1 MSFWKSCLW
10 TSSLLQTCLVA
21 VCFPWFQLRNGFFDL
36 LVHAPSCLDSST
48 WNPQTILLPA
58 WEALAAE
65 GAACNS
71 LFLLPGC
78 TKIFNIIKKKK
89 VCISS
94 PCYWPACFL
103 LMCPAAEYG
112 PGWCFASSCPSE

>member
-1 MSFWKSCLW
+1 MWMKLLARWILKTGSRHELLEVLSLDFISSSDLSCGCMFSVVSAEEW
-10 TSSLLQTCLVA
+10 I
-21 VCFPWFQLRNGFFDL
+21 FDL

-94 PCYWPACFL
+94 P
-103 LMCPAAEYG
+103 
-112 PGWCFASSCPSE
+112 